1 MKFLAPNEIRTP
13 NAFLPLLWLLCGFLI
28 TAVPQGA
35 WCQTKPQPLPSPGA
49 AAAAP
54 AADTGSPLSFSLIPA
69 ATIPFG
75 DGAASYSVGGAAT
88 LSVLWPLPF
97 LRLLAVGA
105 ELGYDFQPIILINQS
120 LSSISAGLSARV
132 NLGMGPWFI
141 FTPFASGG
149 YFVAM
154 PSRKM
159 SDRCPRCA
167 GKNHLGAKFCNSC
180 GRPLPQNRAKK
191 DPKGRTKLHADVAHP
206 ISTECRRRIQEALAV
221 AYREE
226 VERSKQPGYRP
237 IDDESDDDVLG
248 MNR

>member
-1 MKFLAPNEIRTP
+1 MEITEVRVRLARNTGDRLKAFCSMTLDNEFVVRDIRV
-13 NAFLPLLWLLCGFLI
+13 I
-28 TAVPQGA
+28 
-35 WCQTKPQPLPSPGA
+35 
-49 AAAAP
+49 
-54 AADTGSPLSFSLIPA
+54 
-69 ATIPFG
+69 
-75 DGAASYSVGGAAT
+75 DGA
-88 LSVLWPLPF
+88 
-97 LRLLAVGA
+97 
-105 ELGYDFQPIILINQS
+105 
-120 LSSISAGLSARV
+120 
-132 NLGMGPWFI
+132 
-141 FTPFASGG
+141 GG

-206 ISTECRRRIQEALAV
+206 ISAECRRRIQEALAV

-237 IDDESDDDVLG
+237 LDDESDDDALDL
-248 MNR
+248 NR